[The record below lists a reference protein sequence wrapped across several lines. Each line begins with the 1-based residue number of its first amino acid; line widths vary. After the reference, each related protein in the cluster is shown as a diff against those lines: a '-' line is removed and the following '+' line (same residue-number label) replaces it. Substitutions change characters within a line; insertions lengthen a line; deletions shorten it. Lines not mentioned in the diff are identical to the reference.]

1 MPDGNGAEF
10 PSSGD
15 PRVDAALARLRA
27 HNDARFKD
35 LEDAMLV
42 QAQLEKRAG
51 ERIKEHA
58 ELIAEHHAFLAEHE
72 ASTRRHNQW
81 LRNFETKMSEIEEKV
96 HFLIDREMKREGG
109 PEAL

>member
-15 PRVDAALARLRA
+15 PRVDAALARLLAR
-27 HNDARFKD
+27 NDARFKD

-58 ELIAEHHAFLAEHE
+58 ELIAEHHA
-72 ASTRRHNQW
+72 SIRRHNQW
-81 LRNFETKMSEIEEKV
+81 LRNFETKMSEIEDKV

>member
-27 HNDARFKD
+27 HNDGRFKD

-51 ERIKEHA
+51 ERIKDHA
-58 ELIAEHHAFLAEHE
+58 ELIAEHHA
-72 ASTRRHNQW
+72 SIRRHNQW
-81 LRNFETKMSEIEEKV
+81 LRNFETKMSEMEDKV

-109 PEAL
+109 PEAV

>member
-15 PRVDAALARLRA
+15 PRVNAALARLRA
-27 HNDARFKD
+27 RNDARFKD

-51 ERIKEHA
+51 ERITPRAHLGA
-58 ELIAEHHAFLAEHE
+58 PCLHSPPQSMATQL
-72 ASTRRHNQW
+72 
-81 LRNFETKMSEIEEKV
+81 
-96 HFLIDREMKREGG
+96 
-109 PEAL
+109 